1 MSATPPT
8 PLCLCVCALL
18 FLQNFALER
27 EGIAVGTCRVCRFEV
42 VCIAV
47 ESERGSGSKSFFSKE
62 IIIIII
68 IIIMATTVMAG
79 AATISAFL
87 GGGRLS
93 SSSASSNSSGSSNNS
108 NNNSPSCSMTQLA
121 AVSPARALTT
131 PCSLLVS
138 TPTFCFPKM
147 GDLNFDV
154 FLLYLCHYMKG
165 SHFSLQMYSFFS
177 TRLIAFRKD
186 FASKGSEIC
195 MGVLVTC
202 LLVVSGVIILSLE
215 KISCGGVVL

>member
-1 MSATPPT
+1 
-8 PLCLCVCALL
+8 
-18 FLQNFALER
+18 
-27 EGIAVGTCRVCRFEV
+27 
-42 VCIAV
+42 
-47 ESERGSGSKSFFSKE
+47 
-62 IIIIII
+62 
-68 IIIMATTVMAG
+68 MAG

-93 SSSASSNSSGSSNNS
+93 SSCASSNSSSSNSNNS

-154 FLLYLCHYMKG
+154 FLLYLCHHVKG

-186 FASKGSEIC
+186 FASKGSEVC
-195 MGVLVTC
+195 MFGSFGDMLACCLWSNNFVTRKK
-202 LLVVSGVIILSLE
+202 LAV
-215 KISCGGVVL
+215 VVLCCKYVYNQV